1 MMNEEC
7 LFSGVYPALVSP
19 VTADGVVMEANLR
32 ALVRHFAA
40 TRVRGVYV
48 CGGTGEG
55 ILLPIEVRMRIL
67 EIVVDEAGAL
77 RMEQPLQVIAH
88 IGAAEAA
95 NTRELVLHAK
105 RVGAYAISTIPPIY
119 FTYSRERICAYYAW
133 VSQLTDLP
141 LIIYAAAQAGVAFTA
156 DMLKELSAYPNIRGI
171 KFTGYNFFELM
182 RMRAVVPADFSILN
196 GGDEV
201 LLFGLLAGC
210 NGGVGATYNVMP
222 DLFCRLYDAFM
233 AQDFTL
239 AKALQQQ
246 VNEIIGLMIQYP
258 VIGAVKWMLE
268 NQGLP
273 VGETVFPDDPLSDAQ
288 KKQLLSQLHDMHWEE
303 VCR

>member
-1 MMNEEC
+1 MDGKC

-19 VTADGVVMEANLR
+19 VTAEGVVMEANLR
-32 ALVRHFAA
+32 AMVRHFSA

-55 ILLPIEVRMRIL
+55 ILLPMDIRMRIL
-67 EIVVDEAGAL
+67 EIVVDESSRL
-77 RMEQPLQVIAH
+77 QREQPLQVIAH

-95 NTRELVLHAK
+95 NTRELALHAK
-105 RVGAYAISTIPPIY
+105 RVGAFAISTIPPIY

-156 DMLKELSAYPNIRGI
+156 DMLKELSTNQNIRGI

-201 LLFGLLAGC
+201 LLFGLLAGAD
-210 NGGVGATYNVMP
+210 GGVGATYNVMP
-222 DLFCRLYDAFM
+222 DLFCRLYDAFS

-246 VNEIIGLMIQYP
+246 VNEVISLMIQYP

-273 VGETVFPDDPLSDAQ
+273 VGETVFPDDPLSDMQ
-288 KKQLLSQLHDMHWEE
+288 KKQLLQQLQDMRWQE

>member
-1 MMNEEC
+1 MDGTC

-19 VTADGVVMEANLR
+19 VTAEGVVMEANLR
-32 ALVRHFAA
+32 AMVRHFGA

-55 ILLPIEVRMRIL
+55 ILLPMEIRMRIL
-67 EIVVDEAGAL
+67 EIVVDESGRL
-77 RMEQPLQVIAH
+77 QREQPLQVIAH

-95 NTRELVLHAK
+95 NTRELALHAE
-105 RVGAYAISTIPPIY
+105 RVGAFAISTIPPIY

-156 DMLKELSAYPNIRGI
+156 DMLKELSAYRNIRGI

-201 LLFGLLAGC
+201 LLFGLLAGAD
-210 NGGVGATYNVMP
+210 GGVGATYNVMP
-222 DLFCRLYDAFM
+222 DLFCRLFDAFT
-233 AQDFTL
+233 AKDFTL

-246 VNEIIGLMIQYP
+246 VNEVISLIIQYP

-273 VGETVFPDDPLSDAQ
+273 VGETVFPDDPLSDMQ
-288 KKQLLSQLHDMHWEE
+288 KKQLLRQLQDMHWQE